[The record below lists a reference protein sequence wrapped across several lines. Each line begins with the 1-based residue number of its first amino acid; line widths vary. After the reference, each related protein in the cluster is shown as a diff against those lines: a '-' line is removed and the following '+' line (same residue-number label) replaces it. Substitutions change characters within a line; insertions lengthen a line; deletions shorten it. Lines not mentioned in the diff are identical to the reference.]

1 NTVQADGFALVE
13 QIFVHAGRS
22 DNTTTVFVDL
32 PNTPHQPRILLS
44 AGAWLAVL
52 PGVIP
57 TGSDLQATAHQSYLV
72 LVAAAL
78 DHRVPLDDSL
88 AKYAAASLKKSR
100 SLVTRA
106 NSRLRRASSSSR
118 GLPVPGKAFSVL
130 GCASRTQRVSRLGAT
145 PISRATCRQL
155 APERRTSSMA

>member
-1 NTVQADGFALVE
+1 DFHVTGVQTCALP
-13 QIFVHAGRS
+13 IF
-22 DNTTTVFVDL
+22 T
-32 PNTPHQPRILLS
+32 I
-44 AGAWLAVL
+44 L
-52 PGVIP
+52 PGVIAA
-57 TGSDLQATAHQSYLV
+57 GRNLQATAHQSYRV

-118 GLPVPGKAFSVL
+118 GLPVPGKTFSVP

-145 PISRATCRQL
+145 PTSRATCRQL
-155 APERRTSSMA
+155 APERRTSSMASRLNSGLYFLRFMTTPSARHELTRKCPC